1 MPNNPKLKFYKNPFL
16 VRSLLTVPI
25 KFASME
31 DSITPGDA
39 ELQDIENK
47 QAMLA
52 AIIDS
57 SEDAII
63 SKTLEGRI
71 TSWNRAA
78 ERMFGYTESEAIG
91 KHISILI
98 PPDKLSEEDMIIN
111 RIRNG
116 QEVKH
121 FETIRVTKSGNKIPI
136 SLTISPIKTRDGRI
150 IGASKIARDI
160 TDQVQAKTELQNH
173 VHIQDLLLSAGRI
186 LSENLDL
193 QAILQKVTDIT
204 TRLTNAEFGA
214 FFYNMVDENGE
225 SYMLYTISGVSKDY
239 FKDFPMPRNTAVFET
254 TFSGRGV
261 LRSDDIRQD
270 ERYGKNAPYNGMPK
284 GHLPVVSYLAVPVN
298 SSSGPTI
305 GGLFFGHSRARM
317 FTAAHEKLVEG
328 IASQAG
334 VAIENAR
341 LYEKIKLLNS
351 KKDEFLSVAGHELRT
366 PITTLKAY
374 LQLVEE
380 QSSEG
385 LSKQFTEKALRQVNK
400 LNRLITDLLDAS
412 RIQAGKLEYNMISC
426 LLLPLIRDSVDT
438 IRRIH
443 PTHRLLTDLPEEDI
457 VITADGTKIEQVL
470 INLLSNAVKYSPE
483 DTDIVLSV
491 KKQDHRVVVSIRDH
505 GIGIAA
511 EHLEMIFQ
519 RYYRVQAVEQ
529 AIAGMGIG
537 LYISKEIVER
547 HGGAIWVESAKDRG
561 SIFYF
566 SLPLPE

>member
-1 MPNNPKLKFYKNPFL
+1 
-16 VRSLLTVPI
+16 
-25 KFASME
+25 ME
-31 DSITPGDA
+31 DSITPEDA
-39 ELQDIENK
+39 KLQDIENK

-78 ERMFGYTESEAIG
+78 ERMFGYTESEVIG

-98 PPDKLSEEDMIIN
+98 PQDKLSEEDMIIN
-111 RIRNG
+111 KIKSG

-121 FETIRVTKSGNKIPI
+121 FETIRVTKTGKTIPI

-160 TDQVQAKTELQNH
+160 TAQVQAKMQLQTQA
-173 VHIQDLLLSAGRI
+173 HIQELLLSAGKI

-204 TRLTNAEFGA
+204 TRLTGAEFGA

-225 SYMLYTISGVSKDY
+225 SYMLYILSGVSKDA

-254 TFSGRGV
+254 TFSGRGI

-270 ERYGKNAPYNGMPK
+270 PRYGKNAPHYGMPK
-284 GHLPVVSYLAVPVN
+284 GHLPVVSYFAVPVN
-298 SSSGPTI
+298 SPSGGPTI
-305 GGLFFGHSRARM
+305 GGLFFGHSQAGM
-317 FTAAHEKLVEG
+317 FTAAHEQLVDG
-328 IASQAG
+328 IAGQAG

-374 LQLVEE
+374 LQLLED
-380 QSSEG
+380 QAPEG
-385 LSKQFTEKALRQVNK
+385 QPKQFTEKALRQVNK

-412 RIQAGKLEYNMISC
+412 KIQAGKLEYNLIPC
-426 LLLPLIRDSVDT
+426 FLLPLIKDSIDT

-443 PTHRLLTDLPEEDI
+443 STHRLQTDLPEEDI
-457 VITADGTKIEQVL
+457 IITADGSKIEQVV
-470 INLLSNAVKYSPE
+470 INLLANAVKYSPP
-483 DTDIVLSV
+483 DTDIILSV
-491 KKQDHRVVVSIRDH
+491 KKQEHQVVVSIRDH

-511 EHLEMIFQ
+511 EHQDMIFQ

-547 HGGAIWVESAKDRG
+547 HGGAIWVESEKDRG
-561 SIFYF
+561 SVFYF